1 MGYDDM
7 LQEEP
12 RTALST
18 AQHMLG
24 LCVRLLGLAV
34 LVAGVWTAVIVI
46 TEAWGLYQEP
56 ARIER
61 FAVAIERGSN
71 LDRAFAP
78 RLEVDSPPEL
88 ESKSESAERSGAA
101 PEIRTGADPMASANV
116 PEGAGADG
124 QYYSLRLS
132 YFAAWFVGLALLVVL
147 GILAMSAIST
157 GGQLALYDMQVK
169 RLSREI
175 VHEVQRIKKAA

>member
-61 FAVAIERGSN
+61 FAAAIERGSN
-71 LDRAFAP
+71 LDKAFAP
-78 RLEVDSPPEL
+78 RLEVDSPPE
-88 ESKSESAERSGAA
+88 SESAERPGAA
-101 PEIRTGADPMASANV
+101 PERRTGADPVVSTNV

-175 VHEVQRIKKAA
+175 VHEVQRMKKAA

>member
-46 TEAWGLYQEP
+46 TEAWGLYP
-56 ARIER
+56 CPLPR
-61 FAVAIERGSN
+61 SN
-71 LDRAFAP
+71 AGHLFRA
-78 RLEVDSPPEL
+78 SI
-88 ESKSESAERSGAA
+88 SC
-101 PEIRTGADPMASANV
+101 AS
-116 PEGAGADG
+116 
-124 QYYSLRLS
+124 
-132 YFAAWFVGLALLVVL
+132 
-147 GILAMSAIST
+147 
-157 GGQLALYDMQVK
+157 
-169 RLSREI
+169 
-175 VHEVQRIKKAA
+175 